1 MYILAILLHRTRLFK
16 TIFSA
21 IEIRLILLWTLELW
35 VNIWVQLGFEFF
47 NTSTFGMPIHCFL
60 DSLSWI
66 FSLNHLLE
74 DGRDQ
79 RFQLP
84 SVQDF
89 FKKLLLNGINKPL
102 EDRSEKYAFKSMLVF
117 LKYLVSTVK
126 LESSKSI
133 KMS

>member
-1 MYILAILLHRTRLFK
+1 M
-16 TIFSA
+16 
-21 IEIRLILLWTLELW
+21 
-35 VNIWVQLGFEFF
+35 
-47 NTSTFGMPIHCFL
+47 
-60 DSLSWI
+60 

-126 LESSKSI
+126 LESSKSV